1 MDQNLLITLTVG
13 LAKSFLDGFVK
24 KYANSLSLE
33 GSARIASNGQVKIIL
48 CGESDKVDD
57 FIGLLYQNF
66 EKYKIEDISVE
77 SYFRERDY
85 RGIFRVIA

>member
-13 LAKSFLDGFVK
+13 LARKFLDEFVK
-24 KYANSLSLE
+24 KYANSFGLE
-33 GSARIASNGQVKIIL
+33 GSARLAFGNKVKIIV
-48 CGESDKVDD
+48 CGDSEKVDD

>member
-1 MDQNLLITLTVG
+1 MDQNLMITLTVG
-13 LAKSFLDGFVK
+13 KANSFLDEFVK
-24 KYANSLSLE
+24 KYANKYGLE
-33 GSARIASNGQVKIIL
+33 GSARLVSKNQVKLIV
-48 CGESDKVDD
+48 CGDSDKVDD

-66 EKYKIEDISVE
+66 EKYKIEDITVE